1 MHAVASFSSG
11 YLEITFKLVEFVRVY
26 FRFGLN
32 SVEERQGSRWFCY
45 DCFYFFRENFWELGK
60 VKISHLIVV
69 SLSRIKIHH
78 TNIFFFLLLILLF
91 LLFFFFPFCFFSFGR
106 VRNTG
111 ESANLFWFSF
121 WKKWDVGIGFVIY
134 FMQNVEAAHVF
145 FTEAIS
151 FFNDA
156 LGNVIFI
163 WGGLGCVA
171 WIISLILSVFGNIK
185 EGLQFPIAFKSLLSL
200 GWKIVVKALL
210 FI

>member
-1 MHAVASFSSG
+1 MPLPRFLQVILRLHSSW
-11 YLEITFKLVEFVRVY
+11 LNLWKLY

-45 DCFYFFRENFWELGK
+45 DCFYFFRENFWEIGK
-60 VKISHLIVV
+60 VKISQLIVV

-145 FTEAIS
+145 FSEAIS

-163 WGGLGCVA
+163 RGGLGCVA